1 MPRPQDEDLFA
12 DSTMTFGEHLE
23 ELRKCLWRAMLGLG
37 LGFIIGLSLGTRVV
51 NFIQQP
57 VTDALGRY
65 YQSESKNRVDAKIAS
80 ENKDDP
86 ERAEKIKEQTD
97 SLFTEDQM
105 LADEYFFSPAELSK
119 QLKSEYPDE
128 FRDFPELKKLD
139 NPKNPGGM
147 ARLTLWHRMEND
159 SRVRTKSFSTPETFS
174 IYIKASLLFGAIVS
188 SPWILYQMW
197 LFVGAGLY
205 PHEKRYVRFYL
216 PVSVGL
222 FLLGA
227 AVAFYF
233 AFGRVLDFLLQFNH
247 WTGIDPDPRISE
259 WLSFAMILPVGFGA
273 GFQLPLVM
281 FFLERVGIFT
291 VENYL
296 KQWKIC
302 VLAIVII
309 AAILTPPDPYSM
321 TFLAAPLVLLFFGGI
336 LLCKLVPKR
345 KSNFDMLDGPTN

>member
-23 ELRKCLWRAMLGLG
+23 ELRKCLWRALLGLAA
-37 LGFIIGLSLGTRVV
+37 GFAIGLYFGTGVV

-57 VTDALGRY
+57 VTEALGRY
-65 YQSESKNRVDAKIAS
+65 YQQESMNRVDAKIAT

-86 ERAEKIKEQTD
+86 KRAEQIKKQTD
-97 SLFTEDQM
+97 LLFTEDRM
-105 LADEYFFSPAELSK
+105 LADEVYFNPADFVA
-119 QLKSEYPDE
+119 QLKSAYPEE
-128 FRDFPELKKLD
+128 FNSLPDLKKLED
-139 NPKNPGGM
+139 SKNPGGM
-147 ARLTLWHRMEND
+147 MRLTLWHRMQDD
-159 SRVRTKSFSTPETFS
+159 SRVRTKSFSTPETFG
-174 IYIKASLLFGAIVS
+174 IYVKASLLFGAIVS

-205 PHEKRYVRFYL
+205 PHEKKYVRFYL
-216 PVSVGL
+216 PMSVAL

-227 AVAFYF
+227 SVAFYF

-259 WLSFAMILPVGFGA
+259 WLSFAMILPLGFGA

-296 KQWKIC
+296 KQWKLS
-302 VLAIVII
+302 VMAIVII

-321 TFLAAPLVLLFFGGI
+321 SFLAAPLVLLFFGGI
-336 LLCKLVPKR
+336 LLCKLVPR
-345 KSNFDMLDGPTN
+345 KKSGFEMLDRETR